1 MSDRPT
7 PETDAESFS
16 TPYQGELVNA
26 SFARR
31 LERQRDGLLEAC
43 KECDEAFG
51 KFCPDSDSRYGMA
64 WGTVKAAIAAV
75 KGGTP

>member
-31 LERQRDGLLEAC
+31 LERQRDGLMEALEFYR
-43 KECDEAFG
+43 KHMLLGYDIT
-51 KFCPDSDSRYGMA
+51 DSGQVA
-64 WGTVKAAIAAV
+64 EAAIAAV
-75 KGGTP
+75 KGGQP